1 MRRKGN
7 RSAVAEVSLSTSS
20 ITTAISQQ
28 KEALD
33 MTTET
38 QPPGRPRA
46 PKNTDLPSILRY
58 LWRTLR
64 LGLLIAFG
72 CMVGRVYI
80 PYLLGDH
87 APMAQHSVF
96 AAGYL
101 FWSLV
106 VSVIASAFQL
116 IITRRRVLA

>member
-1 MRRKGN
+1 
-7 RSAVAEVSLSTSS
+7 
-20 ITTAISQQ
+20 
-28 KEALD
+28 
-33 MTTET
+33 MTEKT
-38 QPPGRPRA
+38 QPA
-46 PKNTDLPSILRY
+46 PAQGAKGAESPSIARQ

-106 VSVIASAFQL
+106 VSAIASAFQL